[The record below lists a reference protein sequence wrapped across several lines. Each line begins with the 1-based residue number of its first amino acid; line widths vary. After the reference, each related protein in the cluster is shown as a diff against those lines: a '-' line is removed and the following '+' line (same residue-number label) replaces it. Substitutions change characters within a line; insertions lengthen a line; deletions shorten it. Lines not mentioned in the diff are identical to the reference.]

1 MSRNYNFTPFSY
13 GASSNKPAPQKSMN
27 YGAVPPPPVLQ
38 TTSRPTGIKAKAS
51 YTSMDAISQ
60 YVIPPQNYGSKKRSA
75 QQTDDD
81 YFDDDETAEENLAY
95 IPAEGSPAQQP
106 QEDSDEEDPLD
117 AFMKG
122 LEKAESTT
130 KPAPQAST
138 SVAPAP
144 SSKGV
149 RADIDDMDDEESYYK
164 YLEDNPMAGMLDDEV
179 CDFFEGLLS
188 MNLMSDV
195 QAACRAFE

>member
-13 GASSNKPAPQKSMN
+13 GSSSNNKPAPQKSMN
-27 YGAVPPPPVLQ
+27 YGAVPPPPALQ
-38 TTSRPTGIKAKAS
+38 TTSRPTGIKAKTS

-81 YFDDDETAEENLAY
+81 YFDDDETAEDNLAY
-95 IPAEGSPAQQP
+95 IPAAGSPAQQA

-122 LEKAESTT
+122 LEKAESST

-138 SVAPAP
+138 AIALVP
-144 SSKGV
+144 SNKGV

-164 YLEDNPMAGMLDDEV
+164 FLVNSAKHTILLEIK
-179 CDFFEGLLS
+179 FIF
-188 MNLMSDV
+188 
-195 QAACRAFE
+195 